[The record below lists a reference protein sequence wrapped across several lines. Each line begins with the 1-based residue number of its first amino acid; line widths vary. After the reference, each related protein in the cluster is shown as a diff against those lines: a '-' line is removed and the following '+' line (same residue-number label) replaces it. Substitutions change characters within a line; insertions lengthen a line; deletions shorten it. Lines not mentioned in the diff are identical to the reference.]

1 MLKALALTLTVAIF
15 LASGFTLAPADSLK
29 LQGLKRTETVTVEN
43 LTIIPFEEPITA
55 QARATP
61 KTDREDKPKT

>member
-15 LASGFTLAPADSLK
+15 LSAGFTLAPADSPAP
-29 LQGLKRTETVTVEN
+29 QGLTRTETLTVEN
-43 LTIIPFEEPITA
+43 LTTIPFEPFTV